1 MLKGAS
7 HVKKQISGDISL
19 EDDTLAIPK
28 GTQRAG
34 GSGGPNRSNQNEEL
48 QTVVDEQK
56 QTEEFGSA
64 FEKLGSMRQRDSRK
78 TPAAE
83 IAEAEA
89 NAETPELE
97 PSTISSEEVPTPA
110 GSGEAVPLVDDPGG
124 DSIGEPQSADSVPLA
139 QTTEEDQMGKAME
152 QLGSMATRDA
162 KRQEKEPEPAAMLQE
177 SPPDVQTET
186 SAAPQESDSEPAPP
200 SGEPMGDVAS
210 SAVQTET
217 GTSDEA
223 PQSQR
228 EAVPQSSSDK
238 TPPAQQPSRQPA
250 KTMRRKGGAA
260 PRKSNKT
267 ELYIKSIKSLQVLF
281 GNQMWR
287 GVIVDPE
294 QDPKQLY
301 TPRSA
306 FEERFVEVEFRNAM
320 KAATRVVAGFGGQIR
335 ELRFDER
342 TIADAVG
349 FPFPKVGGI
358 ENPDERQIAE
368 KCDKKM
374 SKRIEQFATSD
385 EVKRLLMHTGSRL
398 GTFVPGLEIIARI
411 YLGLKKGGD
420 MDPQVRANI
429 QKDVVFKYQ
438 KAYFAEDAARK
449 ARNTALRFFFEH
461 LIDYGLEVYKERKTT
476 ILETKTQE
484 MDVEN
489 RLESLQEVCGNLAA
503 ERASKAVLSAAVIV
517 ELREHIRSA
526 ISDLRRGLIELIRP
540 MG

>member
-1 MLKGAS
+1 M
-7 HVKKQISGDISL
+7 
-19 EDDTLAIPK
+19 P
-28 GTQRAG
+28 
-34 GSGGPNRSNQNEEL
+34 
-48 QTVVDEQK
+48 
-56 QTEEFGSA
+56 
-64 FEKLGSMRQRDSRK
+64 
-78 TPAAE
+78 
-83 IAEAEA
+83 
-89 NAETPELE
+89 
-97 PSTISSEEVPTPA
+97 
-110 GSGEAVPLVDDPGG
+110 
-124 DSIGEPQSADSVPLA
+124 
-139 QTTEEDQMGKAME
+139 
-152 QLGSMATRDA
+152 
-162 KRQEKEPEPAAMLQE
+162 QE

-186 SAAPQESDSEPAPP
+186 SADLSVKSDSETAPP
-200 SGEPMGDVAS
+200 SEEPTGDVSS
-210 SAVQTET
+210 SAVQTES
-217 GTSDEA
+217 GTSEEPPQPQGEA
-223 PQSQR
+223 APLPQIES
-228 EAVPQSSSDK
+228 PQPS
-238 TPPAQQPSRQPA
+238 TEINPPSKCPSRQPP
-250 KTMRRKGGAA
+250 KTMKRKGGAA

-267 ELYIKSIKSLQVLF
+267 ELYIKSIKSLEVLF

-287 GVIVDPE
+287 GIIVDPE
-294 QDPKQLY
+294 QDPRQLY

-342 TIADAVG
+342 TIADAMG

-420 MDPQVRANI
+420 MDPQVRMTIA
-429 QKDVVFKYQ
+429 KDVVFKYQ
-438 KAYFAEDAARK
+438 KVYFSEEAARK
-449 ARNTALRFFFEH
+449 ARNVALRFFFEH
-461 LIDYGLEVYKERKTT
+461 LVDYGLEVYKERKTT

-517 ELREHIRSA
+517 ELREHIKNA
-526 ISDLRRGLIELIRP
+526 ISDFEKGIDRTDSTDEMMSEGEGESEKGSDEQKIEGTPEKLEAKTDGAMFAQGEEKEGKPEDGQKPAEEDGETEEPVSADDVAMSGQVEEEKGNGQKSDPLEKSEGGLAE
-540 MG
+540 GVTQS